1 MGIRPIGEGQP
12 GHHLMQGVP
21 QMNQNTY
28 YYADA
33 LDWGKRRLSIAT
45 SSTSNKHLLNRVR
58 S

>member
-33 LDWGKRRLSIAT
+33 LD
-45 SSTSNKHLLNRVR
+45 
-58 S
+58 